1 VNLFL
6 TGRPNMDVR
15 AGLASGAGLRN
26 AARNRD
32 SPPGSQDLPQRLS
45 CVKPEYKITMRK
57 GSVKPWYRANM
68 RFVPIKAIEQQDLQG
83 LHRIRQSVVKP
94 RTVLANQIRGRL
106 GE

>member
-1 VNLFL
+1 
-6 TGRPNMDVR
+6 
-15 AGLASGAGLRN
+15 
-26 AARNRD
+26 
-32 SPPGSQDLPQRLS
+32 
-45 CVKPEYKITMRK
+45 
-57 GSVKPWYRANM
+57 M